1 MKSRNWHNDSIRDNN
16 DFWHSAMV
24 PNITGDSC
32 RRNIHRFHSTMN
44 FYTSNSLSIYLNIFS
59 TADITNDE
67 LCQTAQ
73 LLCQTLWNLS
83 RESHERPQSD
93 NSPSKLLI
101 LFKLFPSWVSVYLYF
116 LSAPAP
122 WPYLASQIRVIMR
135 QHCPALPCIA
145 PTMSHP
151 LALGSNNSL
160 QSELSDPLLSS
171 MHCSTPIC
179 QNHIKQFCLSSWE
192 FDLEKIISISI
203 MILLLANLQI
213 KSF

>member
-1 MKSRNWHNDSIRDNN
+1 MMNCVKQR
-16 DFWHSAMV
+16 
-24 PNITGDSC
+24 
-32 RRNIHRFHSTMN
+32 N
-44 FYTSNSLSIYLNIFS
+44 FYVKLFETCQGRVTSAHNLITARPNFWFCSNSFL
-59 TADITNDE
+59 
-67 LCQTAQ
+67 
-73 LLCQTLWNLS
+73 
-83 RESHERPQSD
+83 HEFQ
-93 NSPSKLLI
+93 
-101 LFKLFPSWVSVYLYF
+101 YLYF

-171 MHCSTPIC
+171 IMHCSTPIS
-179 QNHIKQFCLSSWE
+179 QNHIKQFCWSSWE
-192 FDLEKIISISI
+192 FDLEKIMSISV